1 VRHTRN
7 GRTVTLPA
15 AYVQTSVELGYATTV
30 HTAQGVTADT
40 MRGVV
45 TGEESRQQL
54 YTMLTRGRT
63 ANHIYLAVVG
73 DGDPHTVLQPESL
86 RPRTAT
92 ELLEQILARDTA
104 PDSATTLQRE
114 QQNPAVRLGSAA
126 RYLDAL
132 HVAAEHLGGPQLIAD
147 LDQSA
152 DRLLKGLTGEPAW
165 PTLRSRLLLLAA
177 AGADPVA
184 ELFAATA
191 TRDLASAHDQ
201 AAVIDWRI
209 QGVTKV
215 ATGDPLPWLP
225 SIPHP
230 IAADP
235 QWGPYLHARH
245 RSPQRHRGPIPTGT
259 RGKAKQ
265 PHPGRL

>member
-1 VRHTRN
+1 
-7 GRTVTLPA
+7 
-15 AYVQTSVELGYATTV
+15 
-30 HTAQGVTADT
+30 
-40 MRGVV
+40 
-45 TGEESRQQL
+45 
-54 YTMLTRGRT
+54 
-63 ANHIYLAVVG
+63 
-73 DGDPHTVLQPESL
+73 
-86 RPRTAT
+86 
-92 ELLEQILARDTA
+92 
-104 PDSATTLQRE
+104 
-114 QQNPAVRLGSAA
+114 
-126 RYLDAL
+126 
-132 HVAAEHLGGPQLIAD
+132 
-147 LDQSA
+147 
-152 DRLLKGLTGEPAW
+152 LLKGLTGEPAW
-165 PTLRSRLLLLAA
+165 PTLCSRLLLLAA